1 MRKQGWVAAAIVVAV
16 ALLGCKKAKQ
26 LTGRAEEGTK
36 QASGE
41 QKSGEPKAQ
50 PALVVGAAPGPAGIQ
65 WQRTNHGG
73 VGSVEMPSGA
83 GWTKESGPAFE
94 MHNEKLDITAM
105 LQVQPAVPADAR
117 SEYLSS
123 LIEVNKRDAPKYA
136 VVAKAEGGVGPNVAA
151 RVDGKFD
158 NGTAYATRDY
168 VLFVKG
174 AALALMVR
182 GPVARTADVQSIA
195 DHMAMSYR

>member
-1 MRKQGWVAAAIVVAV
+1 MRKQQWVAAGIVVAV
-16 ALLGCKKAKQ
+16 ALLGCKKVKQ
-26 LTGRAEEGTK
+26 LTGRAAAGTT

-41 QKSGEPKAQ
+41 KKSAASPAQ
-50 PALVVGAAPGPAGIQ
+50 PALIAGAAPGPAGVQ

-73 VGSVEMPSGA
+73 VGSVEMPTGA

-94 MHNEKLDITAM
+94 MHHEKLDITAM
-105 LQVQPAVPADAR
+105 IQVQPAVPADAR
-117 SEYLSS
+117 GEYLSS
-123 LIEVNKRDAPKYA
+123 LIDVNKRDAPKYA
-136 VVAKAEGGVGPNVAA
+136 VVAKVEGGVGPNVAG

-182 GPVARTADVQSIA
+182 GPVARTAEVQSIA
-195 DHMAMSYR
+195 DHMATSYR